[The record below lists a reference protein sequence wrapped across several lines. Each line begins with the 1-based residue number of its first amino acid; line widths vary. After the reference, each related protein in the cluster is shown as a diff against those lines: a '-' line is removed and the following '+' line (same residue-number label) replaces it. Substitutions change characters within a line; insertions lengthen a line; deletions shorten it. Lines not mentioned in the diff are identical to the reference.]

1 MYRLA
6 DFGPAPVAFNPPEEW
21 LDLSDRLILE
31 QGQLSLMTSRH
42 NESSGLKNSLTI
54 DPTQQQKQLHSPHLI
69 AYANSLPTELFL
81 LTERAWRNIIR
92 TPELFLA
99 RLIFFT
105 IFSVMLSTLFLFTK
119 EDALGVRHRAS
130 FFSFITAGAFYTS
143 LEALPIFSEQREIFQ
158 REFSGGAYRAYV
170 YTIAYTLVMLPVF
183 AAISVVSNCIV
194 YWLIGLPNH
203 ASTIIFQMFVFF
215 TDFVVA
221 NSFATMFSVLIPS
234 PITGNGI
241 ATSLFSVMFLLCG
254 LFITSG
260 DIPSYWIWLHYLS
273 LFKYS
278 LESFLVNSMQGYV
291 SFSEQDAAGNTVF
304 VTNHD
309 VLDQYSLVGV
319 NKGTGVGVMWLFTIF
334 FRLVFWYRLV
344 TCFNG
349 SRK

>member
-1 MYRLA
+1 
-6 DFGPAPVAFNPPEEW
+6 
-21 LDLSDRLILE
+21 
-31 QGQLSLMTSRH
+31 MTSRH

-54 DPTQQQKQLHSPHLI
+54 DPTQQQKQQQHSPHLI

-119 EDALGVRHRAS
+119 ENALGVRHRAS

-254 LFITSG
+254 LFITSNTYNSCCQLA
-260 DIPSYWIWLHYLS
+260 DYSFNHSFPLS
-273 LFKYS
+273 LSTYI
-278 LESFLVNSMQGYV
+278 VNSVVQIQYV
-291 SFSEQDAAGNTVF
+291 PLIYRCPAHYTHLYYPILSPLLPQVAIFLRIGFGCITCHCSSILQSHFS
-304 VTNHD
+304 
-309 VLDQYSLVGV
+309 
-319 NKGTGVGVMWLFTIF
+319 
-334 FRLVFWYRLV
+334 
-344 TCFNG
+344 
-349 SRK
+349 

>member
-1 MYRLA
+1 M
-6 DFGPAPVAFNPPEEW
+6 
-21 LDLSDRLILE
+21 DLSDRLIIE
-31 QGQLSLMTSRH
+31 QGKLSLMTSRH
-42 NESSGLKNSLTI
+42 NESSGLKSPLTI
-54 DPTQQQKQLHSPHLI
+54 DAIQQQQQQQHSPHHI
-69 AYANSLPTELFL
+69 AYANSLLTELFL
-81 LTERAWRNIIR
+81 LTERAWRNITR

-130 FFSFITAGAFYTS
+130 FFTFVTAGAFYTS

-170 YTIAYTLVMLPVF
+170 YTIAYTIVMLPFF

-254 LFITSG
+254 LFITSNT
-260 DIPSYWIWLHYLS
+260 
-273 LFKYS
+273 YS
-278 LESFLVNSMQGYV
+278 S
-291 SFSEQDAAGNTVF
+291 
-304 VTNHD
+304 
-309 VLDQYSLVGV
+309 
-319 NKGTGVGVMWLFTIF
+319 
-334 FRLVFWYRLV
+334 
-344 TCFNG
+344 CC
-349 SRK
+349 